1 MLGWILPGTIL
12 VEGTNIE
19 SRKVR
24 VLLADDERHI
34 RQLIKAVL
42 TTLGADVAGEAENG
56 AEAVLLY
63 KEQRPDV
70 VLLDVN
76 MPVKDGLAA
85 LREIKAFD
93 GGAVVV
99 MLTSLSDMGTIESA
113 LELGAAQ
120 YIRKDT
126 PVAELRKLLVETWRD
141 HVDPHRE

>member
-1 MLGWILPGTIL
+1 M
-12 VEGTNIE
+12 EGTNIE